1 MGFKLAAA
9 YGLALAALIESWHYT
24 RDVLLLFCKGD
35 SYTLGNFGQVWA
47 DWHSVGCAFVGLVN
61 LAVAWDGRRDSFRAG
76 GRRSIAL
83 CTAFIYGVWG
93 VQNTYYCLYRTD
105 IFTPLMRMNAIAC
118 LAVGFLSARGAVAE
132 KVSTND
138 EKRR

>member
-9 YGLALAALIESWHYT
+9 YGLALATLIESWHYT
-24 RDVLLLFCKGD
+24 VEFLLLFCKGD
-35 SYTLGNFGQVWA
+35 VYTLGNFGQVWA

-61 LAVAWDGRRDSFRAG
+61 LAVARDERRESFRAG
-76 GRRSIAL
+76 GRRSIGL

-105 IFTPLMRMNAIAC
+105 IFTPLMWMNAIAC
-118 LAVGFLSARGAVAE
+118 LAVGFLSARGAAAE
-132 KVSTND
+132 KISTND
-138 EKRR
+138 GKRR